1 MKKLMLTLL
10 MSVGAIAV
18 NAEGFPYLTF
28 ETTDGARVSVPVESL
43 SLSISGTT
51 LKAGSQSFTLVN
63 LAKMYFSDADETT
76 GIETIGQLDDL
87 VSDDSIYDLS
97 GKKIVNSKLSNGK
110 LPHGVYIVKTK
121 EKTYKIVVR

>member
-1 MKKLMLTLL
+1 

>member
-1 MKKLMLTLL
+1 ML
-10 MSVGAIAV
+10 VGAIAAH
-18 NAEGFPYLTF
+18 AEGFPYLTF
-28 ETTDGARVSVPVESL
+28 ETTDGTRVSVPVESL

-76 GIETIGQLDDL
+76 GVETIGQLEDL
-87 VSDDSIYDLS
+87 QSDSSIYDLS
-97 GKKIVNSKLSNGK
+97 GKKVSKAEMRK
-110 LPHGVYIVKTK
+110 GVYIVKTK